1 MRTPFRDSE
10 RIAVQDAAEQRN
22 LQNTELLSNCGS
34 KIEFGMLEMPENLDA
49 MQRWQSYRNHQRYPH
64 LR

>member
-34 KIEFGMLEMPENLDA
+34 KDRIWYAGNA
-49 MQRWQSYRNHQRYPH
+49 
-64 LR
+64 